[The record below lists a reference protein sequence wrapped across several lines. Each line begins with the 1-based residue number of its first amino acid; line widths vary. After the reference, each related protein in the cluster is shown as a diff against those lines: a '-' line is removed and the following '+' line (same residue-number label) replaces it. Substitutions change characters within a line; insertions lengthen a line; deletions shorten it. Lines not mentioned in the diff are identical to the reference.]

1 MDFIKFLIGLL
12 VFGII
17 AVNAHLFMTD
27 IDNNYGEFGANV
39 TTDKFTA
46 LNERATNMT
55 EGLFG
60 TSQKVKNETLGSVAD
75 ADEEPWQATVKNS
88 YTAIRFLKDSFGL
101 VGDMANVLAIA
112 IGFEEDSFFVL
123 AINTALLIFISFS
136 IIYLIFRYKP

>member
-12 VFGII
+12 IFGII
-17 AVNAHLFMTD
+17 AVNGVLFMTD
-27 IDNNYGEFGANV
+27 IDTNYGEFGANV
-39 TTDKFTA
+39 TTDKFNT
-46 LNERATNMT
+46 LEDRARNITD
-55 EGLFG
+55 GLYG
-60 TSQKVKNETLGSVAD
+60 TSGKVKNETLGSVAD

-112 IGFEEDSFFVL
+112 IGFEEDNRFVNY
-123 AINTALLIFISFS
+123 ISTALLIFISFS